1 MPTSMTQPNEGEPQ
15 NQPAELKMRTRQVD
29 FHYGAFQALK
39 NITLDIPKNR
49 ITALI
54 GPSGCGKT
62 TFLRCLNRMNDLID
76 GTRLTGS
83 IEMDGENIYRK
94 DIDVVHLRKR
104 VGMVFQ
110 RPNPFPMSIYD
121 NVAYAPKLYGIKKKA
136 DLEDL
141 VEKSLR
147 RAFLWDEVKDKLH
160 HSGTAIS
167 GGQQQRLCIARVLS
181 VQPEVILMDE
191 PCSSLDPVATSKIED
206 LMMELRNSYTL
217 VIVTHN
223 MQQAQRASDFTG
235 FFLMGSMVEFQE
247 TSNLFMFPRERTTED
262 YISGR
267 FG

>member
-1 MPTSMTQPNEGEPQ
+1 MTETLQDEPQ
-15 NQPAELKMRTRQVD
+15 EQPAEPKLCARQVD
-29 FHYGAFQALK
+29 FHYGSFQALK

-62 TFLRCLNRMNDLID
+62 TFLRCINRMNDLID
-76 GTRLTGS
+76 GTKLTGT
-83 IEMDGENIYRK
+83 IEMDGENIYGK
-94 DIDVVHLRKR
+94 NVDVVHLRKR
-104 VGMVFQ
+104 IGMVFQ

-121 NVAYAPKLYGIKKKA
+121 NVAYGPRLHGVKRKS
-136 DLEDL
+136 DLEAL
-141 VEKSLR
+141 VETSLR
-147 RAFLWDEVKDKLH
+147 RAFLWDEVKDKLNQP
-160 HSGTAIS
+160 GTAIS

-181 VQPEVILMDE
+181 VNPEVILMDE
-191 PCSSLDPVATSKIED
+191 PCSALDPVATSKIED
-206 LMMELRNSYTL
+206 LMMELRNTYTV

-235 FFLMGSMVEFQE
+235 FFLMGNLVEFQE
-247 TSNLFMFPRERTTED
+247 TSNIFMVPRERATED